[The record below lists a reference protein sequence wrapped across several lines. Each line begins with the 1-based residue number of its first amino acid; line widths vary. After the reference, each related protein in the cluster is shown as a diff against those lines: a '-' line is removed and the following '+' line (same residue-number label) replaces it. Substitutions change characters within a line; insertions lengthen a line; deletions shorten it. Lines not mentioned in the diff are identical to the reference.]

1 MKFRPLGAAVLA
13 GSGMVLAVLPAASAS
28 ALDLPVVAPPD
39 VHLPVFGQPGPAQP
53 APVQPAAG
61 QSLLGPSESTQPAV
75 GQLLPDE
82 PILDKPILDKPILT
96 DDKPYPPTNCSGL
109 IGPGSVS
116 KSVVLAGESVVFSG
130 CGFIPGRPVNIKING
145 QLINTVLADA
155 TGSFAVPVNFPTAGQ
170 QNLTGS
176 DVDPRIVNAS
186 VTVIG
191 FGENGIEGLP
201 FNPAWVSNFIGGF
214 LDKDGRHHDWND
226 DDPHGGGGGGG
237 ADEGCFGGINK
248 DGKDGKDVNK
258 DVNNVKDGG
267 KDGLKEAQAAGLD
280 GDKTTGDKTNED
292 KFTGDKATED
302 KAAENKDGDWLSQIG
317 DWFSDKN
324 KDGDKGKDKDENW
337 DKDKDKGGGGQ
348 GGPNCVVAGVGVGVL
363 GAGGAGGAGG
373 VGGAGATPAGSTLP
387 FTGVQTGAMASIA
400 VALLGGG
407 ALLRVAARRRRTAVT
422 STGTATRTEA

>member
-28 ALDLPVVAPPD
+28 ALDLPVVNPPD
-39 VHLPVFGQPGPAQP
+39 VHLPIFGQPDPAQ
-53 APVQPAAG
+53 AAAAQAAAG
-61 QSLLGPSESTQPAV
+61 QSLIGGPA
-75 GQLLPDE
+75 LDE
-82 PILDKPILDKPILT
+82 PILDKPILDKPILG
-96 DDKPYPPTNCSGL
+96 DDKAYPPTNCSGL

-145 QLINTVLADA
+145 ELINTVIADA
-155 TGSFAVPVNFPTAGQ
+155 AGRFAVPVNFPTAGQ
-170 QNLTGS
+170 QNLVGS
-176 DVDPRIVNAS
+176 DIDPRIVNAS

-201 FNPAWVSNFIGGF
+201 FDPAWVANFIGGF
-214 LDKDGRHHDWND
+214 LDKDGRHHDWD
-226 DDPHGGGGGGG
+226 DDDQHGGGGGV
-237 ADEGCFGGINK
+237 ADEGCFGGIDK

-258 DVNNVKDGG
+258 DVKDVKDGG

-280 GDKTTGDKTNED
+280 EDKNTGDKVT
-292 KFTGDKATED
+292 
-302 KAAENKDGDWLSQIG
+302 ENKDGDWLSQVG
-317 DWFSDKN
+317 DWFSDKD
-324 KDGDKGKDKDENW
+324 KDWFSDKDKDW
-337 DKDKDKGGGGQ
+337 DSDKDKDKDGDGH
-348 GGPNCVVAGVGVGVL
+348 GGPNCVVAGVGVGVF

-373 VGGAGATPAGSTLP
+373 GAGGVGGAAATPAGSTLP

-407 ALLRVAARRRRTAVT
+407 ALLRVAARRRRSAVT

>member
-39 VHLPVFGQPGPAQP
+39 VHLPIFGQPVPTQPDPAQV
-53 APVQPAAG
+53 AAARAAAAQAAAG
-61 QSLLGPSESTQPAV
+61 QSLIGGPA
-75 GQLLPDE
+75 LDR
-82 PILDKPILDKPILT
+82 PILDKPILDKPILG
-96 DDKPYPPTNCSGL
+96 DDRAYPPTSCSGL

-145 QLINTVLADA
+145 ELINTVIADA
-155 TGSFAVPVNFPTAGQ
+155 AGRFAVPVNFPTAGQ
-170 QNLTGS
+170 QNLVGS
-176 DVDPRIVNAS
+176 DIDPRIVNAS

-191 FGENGIEGLP
+191 FGKNGIEGLP
-201 FNPAWVSNFIGGF
+201 FDPAWVANFIGGF
-214 LDKDGRHHDWND
+214 LDKDGRHHDWD
-226 DDPHGGGGGGG
+226 DDKHGGGGV
-237 ADEGCFGGINK
+237 ADEGCFGGVN
-248 DGKDGKDVNK
+248 KDGKDVNK
-258 DVNNVKDGG
+258 DVKDVKDGG

-280 GDKTTGDKTNED
+280 EDKVTGDKVT
-292 KFTGDKATED
+292 
-302 KAAENKDGDWLSQIG
+302 ENKDGDWLSQVG

-324 KDGDKGKDKDENW
+324 KDGDW
-337 DKDKDKGGGGQ
+337 DKDKDKDGDGH
-348 GGPNCVVAGVGVGVL
+348 GGPNCVVAGVGVGVF
-363 GAGGAGGAGG
+363 GAGGGPGGVGG
-373 VGGAGATPAGSTLP
+373 VGGAAATPAGSTLP

-407 ALLRVAARRRRTAVT
+407 ALLRVAARRRRIAVT